1 MALPKQVQA
10 QLAEVEEYEKALEAQ
25 QNPQAVEM
33 DTEAKVGTEAE
44 AAPPSDK
51 VEPADTSPT
60 DVEEETFKQKYATLL
75 GKYDAE
81 VPRLHQQV
89 RELNGELG
97 QIRKDI
103 AAKPVE
109 PTKSKEKVSFVTDE
123 DRAEYGEE
131 LLDVQRRVAQEVSQD
146 YQGQIEQQNAVIS
159 QLQEKLASTG
169 SQVGEMDFSQRLQQ
183 AVPDWSQIDNDE
195 RWVAWLNEHDPM
207 LRGQRR
213 VLAQAAFDNGD
224 VEAVSDYVKLWKA
237 SLGEPDVAKQ
247 NRKTELE
254 KQVAPNRS
262 ANSTRTQSAAQN
274 SKIYSTREVDN
285 AWTKVRT
292 LNTRGQYAEA
302 EKLEAELTVAYMEG
316 RVRQ

>member
-25 QNPQAVEM
+25 QNPDAVEM
-33 DTEAKVGTEAE
+33 DTEAEVDTEAE
-44 AAPPSDK
+44 EAPSLEN

-89 RELNGELG
+89 RDLNGELG

-109 PTKSKEKVSFVTDE
+109 PTKPKEKVSLVTDE

-131 LLDVQRRVAQEVSQD
+131 LLDVQRRVAQEVA
-146 YQGQIEQQNAVIS
+146 QGYEEKLEQQNAVIS
-159 QLQEKLASTG
+159 ELQEKLATTG
-169 SQVGEMDFSQRLQQ
+169 NQVAGVDFDRRLQQ
-183 AVPDWSQIDNDE
+183 AIPDWSAIDRDE

-213 VLAQAAFDNGD
+213 VLAQAAFDEGD
-224 VEAVSDYVKLWKA
+224 VEAVQHYVQLWKNTLPE
-237 SLGEPDVAKQ
+237 SNRVKQ
-247 NRKTELE
+247 TRQAELE
-254 KQVAPNRS
+254 RQVAPSRS
-262 ANSTRTQSAAQN
+262 APAVKQTTNANA
-274 SKIYSTREVDN
+274 KIYSDREMDA
-285 AWTKVRT
+285 AWNKLSLMLR
-292 LNTRGQYAEA
+292 RGQVDEA
-302 EKLEAELTVAYMEG
+302 TKLEAELSAAYTEG
-316 RVRQ
+316 RVRP

>member
-25 QNPQAVEM
+25 KNQEVQP
-33 DTEAKVGTEAE
+33 DTESEVGTETE
-44 AAPPSDK
+44 AAPQPAE
-51 VEPADTSPT
+51 VTPADTSPT
-60 DVEEETFKQKYATLL
+60 DVEDDFRQKYSTLR

-89 RELNGELG
+89 REMTEELSA
-97 QIRKDI
+97 IRKDLS
-103 AAKPVE
+103 AKKAE
-109 PTKSKEKVSFVTDE
+109 PTKSKEKVSYVTDA
-123 DRAEYGEE
+123 DREEYGED
-131 LLDVQRRVAQEVSQD
+131 LLNVQRRVAQEVSQD
-146 YQGQIEQQNAVIS
+146 YEDRIGQQDAIIAK
-159 QLQEKLASTG
+159 LQEKLANTG
-169 SQVGEMDFSQRLQQ
+169 NQVGEMDFSQRLQQ
-183 AVPDWSQIDNDE
+183 AVPDWSKIDNDE

-247 NRKTELE
+247 TRQNELE

-262 ANSTRTQSAAQN
+262 ANSTRTQSAAQS
-274 SKIYSTREVDN
+274 SKIYSPREIDN

-292 LNTRGQYAEA
+292 LNTKGQYAEA

-316 RVRQ
+316 RVRT

>member
-146 YQGQIEQQNAVIS
+146 YQGQIEQQDAVIA

-224 VEAVSDYVKLWKA
+224 VDAVSDYVKLWKT

-274 SKIYSTREVDN
+274 SKVYSTREVDN

-316 RVRQ
+316 RVRT

>member
-146 YQGQIEQQNAVIS
+146 YQGQIEQQNAVIA

-224 VEAVSDYVKLWKA
+224 VDAVSDYVKLWKT

-262 ANSTRTQSAAQN
+262 ASSTRTQSAAQN

-316 RVRQ
+316 RVRT

>member
-25 QNPQAVEM
+25 QNPDAVEM
-33 DTEAKVGTEAE
+33 DTEAKVDTEAE
-44 AAPPSDK
+44 EAPAPEQ

-60 DVEEETFKQKYATLL
+60 DVEEETFKQKYTTLL

-131 LLDVQRRVAQEVSQD
+131 LLDVQRRVAKEVSQD
-146 YQGQIEQQNAVIS
+146 YEDRLERQDAVIAE
-159 QLQEKLASTG
+159 LQEKLAATG
-169 SQVGEMDFSQRLQQ
+169 NQVADVDFERRLQQ

-237 SLGEPDVAKQ
+237 SLGEPDAAKQ
-247 NRKTELE
+247 TRKTELE

-274 SKIYSTREVDN
+274 SKIYSTREVEN

>member
-25 QNPQAVEM
+25 QNPQAAEM
-33 DTEAKVGTEAE
+33 DTEAEVGTEAE

-146 YQGQIEQQNAVIS
+146 YEDRLERQDAVIAK
-159 QLQEKLASTG
+159 LQEKLASTG

-224 VEAVSDYVKLWKA
+224 VDAVSDYVKLWKT
-237 SLGEPDVAKQ
+237 SLGEPDAAKQ

-262 ANSTRTQSAAQN
+262 ASSTRTQSAAQN

-316 RVRQ
+316 RVRT

>member
-146 YQGQIEQQNAVIS
+146 YQGQIEQQNAVIA

-224 VEAVSDYVKLWKA
+224 VEAVSDYVKLWKT

-262 ANSTRTQSAAQN
+262 ASSTRTQSAAQN

-316 RVRQ
+316 RVRT